1 MSSTFILRANDPY
14 RPAIAGN
21 AVKFLESLPVTK
33 SFELTIKAY
42 RKDRSNDQCRYLNGV
57 AYAAIG
63 EALGYDRDDISEYLC
78 GEHWGWRD
86 KPLPGGRVVSVP
98 IRTTTTGRDGKRDV
112 LNTVEFMDY
121 VAFVQRFGAEHG
133 IYIADPEPQ
142 MPERFREEAA
152 A

>member
-1 MSSTFILRANDPY
+1 MSSTFVLRANDPN
-14 RPAIAGN
+14 RPVVAGN
-21 AVKFLESLPVTK
+21 AVKFIESLPVTK
-33 SFELTIKAY
+33 SFELTIKAH

-63 EALGYDRDDISEYLC
+63 AALGYDRDDISEYLC
-78 GEHWGWRD
+78 GEYFGWRE
-86 KPLPGGRVVSVP
+86 KSLPGARAVSVP
-98 IRTTTTGRDGKRDV
+98 VRTTTTDADGKRSV
-112 LNTVEFMDY
+112 LTTTEFMDY

-133 IYIADPEPQ
+133 IYIADPEPM